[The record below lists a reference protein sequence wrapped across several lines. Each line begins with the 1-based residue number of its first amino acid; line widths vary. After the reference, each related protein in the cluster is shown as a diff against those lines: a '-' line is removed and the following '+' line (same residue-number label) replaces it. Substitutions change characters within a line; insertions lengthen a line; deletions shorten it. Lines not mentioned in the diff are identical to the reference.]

1 MKSSASTR
9 RISSRQSIQ
18 PLRVPDAN
26 KAGFHTPQTQERKTT
41 LSKLSVG
48 KYTLATSE
56 KRTSTFSKR
65 CSGTGSLRNSQYGV
79 FGNMEKIKD
88 PRPLHDKAFVQ
99 QCIRQLSDFLTANNY
114 GPATVKSLQTPSVR
128 DFVKIFTFIYEFLCP
143 SYVFPSSKCEEEVPK
158 IFKELG
164 YPFQLSKSSMYTVG
178 APHTWPQIVA
188 ALVWLTDCVK
198 LYFCLKENPSSF
210 DEDQIFGE
218 TEDGIVHN
226 KLFLDYTVKCY
237 DHFMRGGDTYEEF
250 DAEIHCKLKDLFK
263 IHENHVEALETE
275 EERLNK
281 EIARREKE
289 RESEPDRLV
298 TLRKLKSSLQT
309 DVKKYEVYLAN
320 LESHSNSLRQKSKSI
335 TEEQEAA
342 AMDIEILKEE
352 NMRLKLICDN
362 QKYSITDIERLKC
375 EIEELKQSVNK
386 QTKELEAEQH
396 QLWNEELK
404 YARGKEAIEAT
415 LADYHKLA
423 RKLKLFSINSENSA
437 DFDFEIKFNPNEG
450 PSCLEKYRSQIY
462 GPLMHLI
469 NMSEEEIGNAT
480 KTKICSEDAL
490 EQVNKMEAEQNS
502 IIKMLKEEAQ
512 KLEDLYQRK
521 MKEVEEEEEKAD
533 QELEQLEKYKQLLY
547 NGLSEGVSE
556 ATKELHEFRCQYQV
570 VIKTTSE
577 ESRKVD
583 KNLQHLLELI
593 FSHLESVEMYLT
605 EQNIK
610 IDQEYQKFMSEDPL
624 ANLRGILDKY
634 KKKTETLYESDRC

>member
-1 MKSSASTR
+1 MKSSSSTR
-9 RISSRQSIQ
+9 RVSSRQSIQ

-26 KAGFHTPQTQERKTT
+26 KAGLHTPQTQERRTT
-41 LSKLSVG
+41 FSKLSVG
-48 KYTLATSE
+48 KHTLATSE
-56 KRTSTFSKR
+56 KRTSAFSKR

-79 FGNMEKIKD
+79 FGSMEKIKD

-99 QCIRQLSDFLTANNY
+99 QCIRQLSDFLIAYNY

-128 DFVKIFTFIYEFLCP
+128 DFVKIFSFIYEFLCP
-143 SYVFPSSKCEEEVPK
+143 SYVFPSSKFEEEVPK

-198 LYFCLKENPSSF
+198 LYFCLKENPQSF

-226 KLFLDYTVKCY
+226 KLFLDYTTKCY

-250 DAEIHCKLKDLFK
+250 DAEIHCKLKELFK
-263 IHENHVEALETE
+263 IHEN
-275 EERLNK
+275 R
-281 EIARREKE
+281 
-289 RESEPDRLV
+289 DRLV

-309 DVKKYEVYLAN
+309 DVKKYEAYMAN
-320 LESHSNSLRQKSKSI
+320 LESHLNSIRQKSKGI

-342 AMDIEILKEE
+342 AMEIDTLKQE
-352 NMRLKLICDN
+352 NIRLKLICDN
-362 QKYSITDIERLKC
+362 QKYSIADIERLNC
-375 EIEELKQSVNK
+375 EIDELQQSVNK
-386 QTKELEAEQH
+386 LTKELEAEQH
-396 QLWNEELK
+396 QLWNEELN

-423 RKLKLFSINSENSA
+423 RKLKLISIKSENSG
-437 DFDFEIKFNPNEG
+437 DFDFEIKFNPDAG
-450 PSCLEKYRSQIY
+450 PKCLEKYRSQIH

-469 NMSEEEIGNAT
+469 NKSEEEIANAT
-480 KTKICSEDAL
+480 KKKIGLEDAL
-490 EQVNKMEAEQNS
+490 EQVSRMEAEQNS
-502 IIKMLKEEAQ
+502 IVKKLKEEAQ
-512 KLEDLYQRK
+512 KLEDLYHQK
-521 MKEVEEEEEKAD
+521 MKEVEEEEEKAN
-533 QELEQLEKYKQLLY
+533 QELELYQL
-547 NGLSEGVSE
+547 
-556 ATKELHEFRCQYQV
+556 

-605 EQNIK
+605 EQNVN
-610 IDQEYQKFMSEDPL
+610 IDREFHEFMSEDPL
-624 ANLRGILDKY
+624 ANLRGILDRY
-634 KKKTETLYESDRC
+634 KKKTDTLYESDKCC